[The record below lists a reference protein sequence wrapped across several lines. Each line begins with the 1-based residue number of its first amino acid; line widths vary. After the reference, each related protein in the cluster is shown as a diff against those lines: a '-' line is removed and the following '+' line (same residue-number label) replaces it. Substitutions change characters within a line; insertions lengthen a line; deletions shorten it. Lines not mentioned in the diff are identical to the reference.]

1 MDVHKIRSILSKFT
15 KSKSKKRKREVIVS
29 NPLIQYVTALIQPH
43 IIAKTKCEIPF
54 DIITVLQDSTT
65 YNVEGNP
72 PISTLTVYH
81 KNGIPI
87 SFEFD

>member
-15 KSKSKKRKREVIVS
+15 HSNSKKRKREFIVS
-29 NPLIQYVTALIQPH
+29 NPLVQYVTALIQPH
-43 IIAKTKCEIPF
+43 IIAKSKCDIPF
-54 DIITVLQDSTT
+54 DIVTELPDSTT

-72 PISTLTVYH
+72 PISTLTVYY
-81 KNGIPI
+81 KKGIPI